1 MVIEMLHVERRY
13 GRRQVLHG
21 VDLTA
26 RQGTVTGLLG
36 PNGAGKSTTL
46 RVLLGLLRPHG
57 GEVRLFGEP
66 WRREHLA
73 RVGASVDGPSFYGHL
88 TGRQNLEVHARL
100 IGVGAAAVGAALET
114 VGLAAASH
122 QRARGYSTGMRSRL
136 ALAIALLGDPEL
148 VVLDE
153 PQNGLDPSGVREVR
167 ELVRRLAREGRTVL
181 FSSHLLSEVAAV
193 ADDVTCIAEGR
204 TVFAGPL
211 GTLAPDGDL
220 EAAYFQAT
228 AGRTAR

>member
-1 MVIEMLHVERRY
+1 MVIEMLQVGRRF
-13 GRRQVLHG
+13 GRRQVLQG

-26 RQGTVTGLLG
+26 REGAVTGLLG

-57 GEVRLFGEP
+57 GQVRLFGEP

-88 TGRQNLEVHARL
+88 TGRQNVALHARL
-100 IGVGAAAVGAALET
+100 VGVGAAAVGEALET
-114 VGLAAASH
+114 VGLGAAAD
-122 QRARGYSTGMRSRL
+122 QRASGYSTGMRSRL
-136 ALAIALLGDPEL
+136 ALAIALLGDPDL

-167 ELVRRLAREGRTVL
+167 ELVRRLARDGRTVL

-193 ADDVTCIAEGR
+193 ADDVTCLAAGR

-211 GTLAPDGDL
+211 SALAPDGDL
-220 EAAYFQAT
+220 ESAYFQVT
-228 AGRTAR
+228 AGRAAR